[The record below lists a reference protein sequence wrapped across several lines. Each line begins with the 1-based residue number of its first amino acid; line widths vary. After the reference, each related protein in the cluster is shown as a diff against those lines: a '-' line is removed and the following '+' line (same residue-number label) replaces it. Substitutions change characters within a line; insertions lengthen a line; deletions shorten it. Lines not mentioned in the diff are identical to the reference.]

1 MQIPLLRQSPC
12 ELQLWLHVAARSWEP
27 PPSGRACAQRA
38 SKQKAVAAQCDIIQ
52 KNSRSALLHTSSSAP
67 ASSFDPDSG
76 RPARSVLPLRRAGGN
91 SRALSR
97 SYANGE
103 QPSG

>member
-52 KNSRSALLHTSSSAP
+52 KTRDLLWFTPRAPRPRLQP
-67 ASSFDPDSG
+67 ASSSTPT
-76 RPARSVLPLRRAGGN
+76 PAALRAASCR
-91 SRALSR
+91 
-97 SYANGE
+97 
-103 QPSG
+103 

>member
-52 KNSRSALLHTSSSAP
+52 NALVHTSSPPRQRRRSTPTP
-67 ASSFDPDSG
+67 AALRAASG
-76 RPARSVLPLRRAGGN
+76 R
-91 SRALSR
+91 
-97 SYANGE
+97 
-103 QPSG
+103 